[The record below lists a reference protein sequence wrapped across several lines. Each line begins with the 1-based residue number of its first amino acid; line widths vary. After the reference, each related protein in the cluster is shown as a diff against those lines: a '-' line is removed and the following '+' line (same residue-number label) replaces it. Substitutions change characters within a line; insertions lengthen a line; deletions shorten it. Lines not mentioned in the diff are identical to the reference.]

1 VDSNILWCATI
12 LLINS
17 HSHFK
22 QTSRQS
28 PFFSLLIN
36 FNSIKQ
42 MLGDCTTRTAR
53 VKKANYNFRRQ
64 TLAVNVLVFSRFYTA
79 KTVLYPNLSDL
90 F

>member
-1 VDSNILWCATI
+1 
-12 LLINS
+12 
-17 HSHFK
+17 
-22 QTSRQS
+22 
-28 PFFSLLIN
+28 
-36 FNSIKQ
+36 